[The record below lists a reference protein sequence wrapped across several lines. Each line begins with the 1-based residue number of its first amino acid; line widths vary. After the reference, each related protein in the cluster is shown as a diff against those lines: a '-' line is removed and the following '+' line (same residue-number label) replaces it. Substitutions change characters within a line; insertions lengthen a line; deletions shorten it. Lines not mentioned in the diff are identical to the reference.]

1 MYKLR
6 KLPSCYPQF
15 AYGPSIPG
23 PLSKSSLHSNDVR
36 LWMYYAEVWYRC
48 WRIDLESYYIYF
60 NGLSEEET
68 IEMINLLLEEDEIYR
83 I

>member
-6 KLPSCYPQF
+6 EFSGCYPQF

-60 NGLSEEET
+60 KGLSEEET